1 MTSIIDRDHLAR
13 LARMAE
19 ALQKVW
25 LREQKERRAMQ
36 SAADAEIRRRWIES
50 DARQSE
56 ADESSQHDGEPP
68 ASPERPLLSQ
78 RSKR

>member
-1 MTSIIDRDHLAR
+1 MNREHLAK

-36 SAADAEIRRRWIES
+36 SAADAEIRRRWVES
-50 DARQSE
+50 DSMRSE
-56 ADESSQHDGEPP
+56 AESSGQLDDEPP
-68 ASPERPLLSQ
+68 ASLHRLT
-78 RSKR
+78 